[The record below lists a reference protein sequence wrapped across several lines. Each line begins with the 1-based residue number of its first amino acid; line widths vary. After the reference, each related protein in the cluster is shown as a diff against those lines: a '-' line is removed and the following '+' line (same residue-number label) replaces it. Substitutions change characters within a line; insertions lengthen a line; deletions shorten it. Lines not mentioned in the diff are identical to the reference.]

1 MPDGKFIV
9 FLKNPGRHICQT
21 YNIPKLTW
29 NSGKIQNLL
38 MYRQDFFLYQTNVQ
52 ARINVQVGKFSK
64 INNCADWNKD
74 VQAGIFLEIN
84 KLCSTII

>member
-1 MPDGKFIV
+1 M
-9 FLKNPGRHICQT
+9 
-21 YNIPKLTW
+21 
-29 NSGKIQNLL
+29 
-38 MYRQDFFLYQTNVQ
+38 NVQ

-84 KLCSTII
+84 KLCSTIIRETRVHILSRNQLCKIFSTHPLAIKLSCQVDS

>member
-1 MPDGKFIV
+1 M
-9 FLKNPGRHICQT
+9 
-21 YNIPKLTW
+21 
-29 NSGKIQNLL
+29 
-38 MYRQDFFLYQTNVQ
+38 Q

-84 KLCSTII
+84 KLCSTIIRETRVHDVAGKSA